1 MNFKAVKTG
10 VFQKTREI
18 MLFLLL
24 FLCVLFSSFNSEK
37 TEQPAFVI
45 STEDSIEYKVYLCLD
60 KENSPHNYKSRIK
73 APVCEDGLCYDV
85 ELIVYWDLVGNFVR
99 FELLPVKPL
108 TKLKHEPFTE
118 KEYQRF
124 SELLSNSTPTLGK
137 YKKHELTT
145 KIQNIDGVSGATV
158 AAVKDETI
166 PGAVFTCFTMWHLV
180 HGEVVDSI
188 QKSTSQLLT
197 EKVVRK
203 IINYKSE
210 KGDYYLLQHLNDEQ
224 FRMYFTDLL
233 PLSVRNNWYYS
244 KLFFESV
251 PEALVS
257 MADFQDYFVTNF
269 SKIEYLGQIS
279 LLKKLQN
286 TSISGQLAMTLLND
300 LSGNTNSTELTL
312 QIISLNSS
320 KLEDSVLQL
329 MTDKIVKQSIRL
341 NPELSNQ
348 LLSTLKS
355 RKALKTEFK
364 VFKKYL
370 KQKCI

>member
-1 MNFKAVKTG
+1 MNNSAVKILLFRKEKG
-10 VFQKTREI
+10 IK
-18 MLFLLL
+18 MFLLL
-24 FLCVLFSSFNSEK
+24 FLCLLLFSFQADNQQ
-37 TEQPAFVI
+37 QPAFI
-45 STEDSIEYKVYLCLD
+45 FPTEDSVEIKVYLTYD
-60 KENSPHNYKSRIK
+60 IEKTPINYKSYIK

-85 ELIVYWDLVGNFVR
+85 ELIIYWDLVGNYER
-99 FELLPVKPL
+99 FELLPDKPL

-124 SELLSNSTPTLGK
+124 SELLSNPTPTLGK

-180 HGEVVDSI
+180 RGEVVDSI
-188 QKSTSQLLT
+188 QKNTSQLLS

-210 KGDYYLLQHLNDEQ
+210 IGDYYLLQHLNDEQ
-224 FRMYFTDLL
+224 FRLYLTDLL
-233 PLSVRNNWYYS
+233 PLSIRNNWYYS

-257 MADFQDYFVTNF
+257 LAEFQDYFVTKF

-286 TSISGQLAMTLLND
+286 KSISGQLAMTLLNN
-300 LSGNTNSTELTL
+300 LSGNTNSTELAL
-312 QIISLNSS
+312 QIISFNSS
-320 KLEDSVLQL
+320 KLDDSALQL

-348 LLSTLKS
+348 LLTTLKS

-364 VFKKYL
+364 TFKKYL
-370 KQKCI
+370 KQKSI

>member
-1 MNFKAVKTG
+1 MNFKPVKTG

-60 KENSPHNYKSRIK
+60 KENTLHNYKSQIK

-85 ELIVYWDLVGNFVR
+85 ELIVYWDLVGNFER
-99 FELLPVKPL
+99 FELLPDKPL

-124 SELLSNSTPTLGK
+124 TELLSNTTPTLSK

-188 QKSTSQLLT
+188 QKNTTQLLS

-203 IINYKSE
+203 IIIYKSE
-210 KGDYYLLQHLNDEQ
+210 IGDYYLLQHLNDNQ
-224 FRMYFTDLL
+224 FRLYLTDLL
-233 PLSVRNNWYYS
+233 PLSVRNNWFYS

-251 PEALVS
+251 PEVLVS
-257 MADFQDYFVTNF
+257 MAEFQDYFIDNY
-269 SKIEYLGQIS
+269 SGLEYIGQIS

-286 TSISGQLAMTLLND
+286 KSISGQLAMTLLNN

-312 QIISLNSS
+312 KIISFNS
-320 KLEDSVLQL
+320 KQLEDTVLKL
-329 MTDKIVKQSIRL
+329 MTEKIINQSIRI

-348 LLSTLKS
+348 LLSSLKY
-355 RKALKTEFK
+355 RKTLKTEFK
-364 VFKKYL
+364 IIKTL
-370 KQKCI
+370 ND